1 MEEVVGHY
9 PLILI
14 ILSYFL
20 LADFLMMLFQVEVER
35 PTNRPN

>member
-1 MEEVVGHY
+1 MEAEVEHY

-35 PTNRPN
+35 PTNHPN